1 MEHKVNFE
9 KSIKRWQ
16 SFWQHSVTER
26 PPLVIRTNQK
36 DNITLD
42 DTIPQIDGQSGLAVT
57 GWIFGAKVET
67 IAGISWVE
75 PVLDG
80 IQNWHTID
88 FDAVKERTNNI
99 LENYNI
105 LVKKSQGQ
113 YAISPGVLEGPADI
127 AVRLLG
133 EQKLAIALY
142 DYPDTVE
149 SMFTFLT
156 DFARELATKKLNI
169 IPSFEGGTACNGYWI
184 PGKGIG
190 IQEDFG
196 QMISPQQFR
205 EIILKQDR
213 IIAEGLDNVWFHMHS
228 GAIQM
233 AKEIADSGAFGCIQI
248 TNDYPA
254 GPSPKEMI
262 PTLQYIQ
269 KRCCLILRK
278 LSLDQLRSI
287 IDYLSPEGLAL
298 DIQCYDSTATKDIQ
312 TTLMTNEE
320 AEQVIA
326 WVDNWMNY

>member
-1 MEHKVNFE
+1 MEHKTNLE
-9 KSIKRWQ
+9 KSIQRWLV
-16 SFWQHSVTER
+16 FWKHSVVDR
-26 PPLVIRTNQK
+26 PPLVIRTRQR
-36 DNITLD
+36 DSNILD

-57 GWIFGAKVET
+57 GWMFGAKVKT

-75 PVLDG
+75 PILNEIKD
-80 IQNWHTID
+80 WHTIN
-88 FDAVKERTNNI
+88 FDAVRERVNNV
-99 LENYNI
+99 LDSYKN
-105 LVKKSQGQ
+105 LVKDSQGH

-133 EQKLAIALY
+133 EQKLALVLY
-142 DYPDTVE
+142 DYPDIVE
-149 SMFTFLT
+149 SMFVFLT
-156 DFARELATKKLNI
+156 DFARDLAMKKLNI
-169 IPSFEGGTACNGYWI
+169 IPRFAGGTACNGYWI

-205 EIILKQDR
+205 EIILKHDR
-213 IIAEGLDNVWFHMHS
+213 IIAEGLDNVWFHIHS

-233 AKEIADSGAFGCIQI
+233 AKEIADSGAFSCIQI

-262 PTLQYIQ
+262 SALQYIQ

-278 LSLDQLRSI
+278 LSLDQLDSI
-287 IDYLSPEGLAL
+287 IAYLSPEGLAL
-298 DIQCYDSTATKDIQ
+298 DIQCYDSTVTKDIQ

-326 WVDNWMNY
+326 WADDWMNR

>member
-1 MEHKVNFE
+1 MECKTNLE
-9 KSIKRWQ
+9 KSIRRWQ
-16 SFWQHSVTER
+16 TFWQHSVADR
-26 PPLVIRTNQK
+26 PPLVIRTYQK
-36 DNITLD
+36 DVMTSD
-42 DTIPQIDGQSGLAVT
+42 DTIPQIDGQSGLSVT
-57 GWIFGAKVET
+57 GWMFGAKVKT

-75 PVLDG
+75 PILNEAKD
-80 IQNWHTID
+80 WHSID
-88 FDAVKERTNNI
+88 FDAVGEKADSI
-99 LENYNI
+99 LESYRK
-105 LVKKSQGQ
+105 LVKDSQGR

-133 EQKLAIALY
+133 EQKLALALY
-142 DYPDTVE
+142 DYPDTVK

-156 DFARELATKKLNI
+156 DFARELAIKKLNI
-169 IPSFEGGTACNGYWI
+169 IPRFDGGTACNGYWI

-205 EIILKQDR
+205 EVILKHDR
-213 IIAEGLDNVWFHMHS
+213 TIVKDLDNVWFHIHS
-228 GAIQM
+228 GALQM
-233 AKEIADSGAFGCIQI
+233 AKEIVDSGTFGCIQI

-278 LSLDQLRSI
+278 LSLDQLDSI
-287 IDYLSPEGLAL
+287 IKYLSPEGLAL
-298 DIQCYDSTATKDIQ
+298 DIQCYDSTITKDIQ
-312 TTLMTNEE
+312 TTLMTNKE

-326 WVDNWMNY
+326 WADDWINH